1 VKPQEINKR
10 GTRHKKLSTGRRG
23 GFALIGN
30 RVFRSVS
37 PLVVTLPHFL
47 RSLASRNYR
56 LYFAGQCTSLVG
68 NWMTSTAAAWLA
80 YSLTGSPFIV
90 GLVGFANQIPVFI
103 LAPFAGVWIDHLD
116 SLRLVRVTQ
125 VLAMLQ
131 SAALAV
137 FALTGHMTATVLI
150 VLCFPQGLVNAV
162 DWPARQTLTFRLAD
176 ENAPLE
182 NVIAL
187 NSITFNLARLVGPAV
202 AGFVIAGVGPGGCF
216 AVDAA
221 SYLAV
226 LAALRA
232 VRLQPAASR
241 ARGARPLAEFREGV
255 RYAWRNPR
263 IRRVLLMIPVIGL
276 AGFGHSILAPVF
288 AGEVFHGGPRTLGFL
303 LAATGAGALVT
314 GVFLGSR
321 ESAEGLERLPVVG
334 AVIGGAGLCLL
345 ALPAGEGVGLLCFA
359 AAGMG
364 GVLVMVASNTLLQS
378 LVEDEKRGR
387 VLGLM
392 TMGQSFFPIGSLLVG
407 ALAEGVGP
415 RLAILA
421 CGVVCL
427 IAALL
432 FSGSEAGPKSGA
444 LTPRGGRS
452 PGTPGGWLP
461 LPNPPLPTGSGRQ
474 PR

>member
-1 VKPQEINKR
+1 MPTFE
-10 GTRHKKLSTGRRG
+10 
-23 GFALIGN
+23 
-30 RVFRSVS
+30 VS
-37 PLVVTLPHFL
+37 AASAVPLPHFL

-56 LYFAGQCTSLVG
+56 LYFLGQCVSLMG
-68 NWMTSTAAAWLA
+68 NWMTATAASWLA
-80 YSLTGSPFIV
+80 YTLTGSPFIV
-90 GLVGFANQIPVFI
+90 GLVGFANQIPVFV
-103 LAPFAGVWIDHLD
+103 LAPFAGVWIDRMD
-116 SLRLVRVTQ
+116 TLRLLRITQ

-131 SAALAV
+131 SAALAA
-137 FALTGHMTATVLI
+137 FALSGHMTPTALI
-150 VLCFPQGLVNAV
+150 SLAFMQGLVNAV
-162 DWPARQTLTFRLAD
+162 DWPARQAFTFRLAD
-176 ENAPLE
+176 EKAPLE

-202 AGFVIAGVGPGGCF
+202 AGFIIAAVGPGGCF
-216 AVDAA
+216 AVDAV

-232 VRLQPAASR
+232 VRLQPAALHASR
-241 ARGARPLAEFREGV
+241 GRPLEELREGV
-255 RYAWRNPR
+255 RYAWHHPM
-263 IRRVLLMIPVIGL
+263 IRRVLLLVPVIGL

-288 AGEVFHGGPRTLGFL
+288 ASEVFHGGPRTLGFL

-321 ESAEGLERLPVVG
+321 RSPKGLAGLPVLG
-334 AVIGGAGLCLL
+334 SVIGGAGLCLL
-345 ALPAGEGVGLLCFA
+345 AVPAGEAMGLLCFA

-364 GVLVMVASNTLLQS
+364 GVLVMVASNTLLQT

-421 CGVVCL
+421 CGAVCL
-427 IAALL
+427 CAALV
-432 FSGSEAGPKSGA
+432 FYKGEGSRAVRAS
-444 LTPRGGRS
+444 
-452 PGTPGGWLP
+452 
-461 LPNPPLPTGSGRQ
+461 
-474 PR
+474 